1 MARYNDLRIKPNP
14 NTKGNQERRTQVY
27 RGVSTVNPDNRSF
40 STYDI
45 NLIRQ
50 DIINHFHIR
59 KGEKIYNPDFGTI
72 IWNILFE
79 PFTNVVKEAVASDV
93 ADILNSEPRITVDS
107 LNIVEKDYGL
117 QVLASVTY
125 KTYNISETLQLN
137 FDRDNGLISN

>member
-1 MARYNDLRIKPNP
+1 MARYNDIRIKPNP
-14 NTKGNQERRTQVY
+14 NTLGNQGSRTQVY
-27 RGVSTVNPDNRSF
+27 RGISTVNPDNRSF
-40 STYDI
+40 TTYDI
-45 NLIRQ
+45 NLIKQ

-59 KGEKIYNPDFGTI
+59 KGEKIYNPEFGTI

-79 PFTNVVKEAVASDV
+79 PFTNVVKEAVANDV

-117 QVLASVTY
+117 QILASVTY